1 MAWTGSTHCT
11 TTSER
16 RRLSLDALPKG
27 WLMLLS
33 VMMLA
38 LFLSLPPSRAQVTPT
53 AMSYGCSTLNWK
65 CRRSNPRCFRSSGR
79 RSRPRAGRLQGSESS
94 CTRTVER
101 DIAQGYSGR
110 YKAASPVLEL
120 DHLTVLDPEPLFTT
134 MRQPWLQPADRFAPM
149 PEEQRARMWCVINDC
164 WLNQT
169 P

>member
-27 WLMLLS
+27 WLTLLS

-38 LFLSLPPSRAQVTPT
+38 LFLSLPSLAC
-53 AMSYGCSTLNWK
+53 AGDSYSDELRLLDLELE
-65 CRRSNPRCFRSSGR
+65 CRRSNPRCFRSNGR

-94 CTRTVER
+94 CTRTVEP

-110 YKAASPVLEL
+110 YKAASPYSNWTILPFSTL
-120 DHLTVLDPEPLFTT
+120 SPSSPRCARPGCSRRIDS
-134 MRQPWLQPADRFAPM
+134 RRC
-149 PEEQRARMWCVINDC
+149 QRSNARGCGV
-164 WLNQT
+164 
-169 P
+169 

>member
-38 LFLSLPPSRAQVTPT
+38 LFLSLPSLACAGDSYSDELRLLDLELEMPSLKSQMLSQQRSAIEAESREATGEREQLYKDRRAR
-53 AMSYGCSTLNWK
+53 Y
-65 CRRSNPRCFRSSGR
+65 
-79 RSRPRAGRLQGSESS
+79 RPGLQRTLQGGIPR
-94 CTRTVER
+94 TR
-101 DIAQGYSGR
+101 IGPSY
-110 YKAASPVLEL
+110 
-120 DHLTVLDPEPLFTT
+120 
-134 MRQPWLQPADRFAPM
+134 
-149 PEEQRARMWCVINDC
+149 RAR
-164 WLNQT
+164 

>member
-38 LFLSLPPSRAQVTPT
+38 LFLSLPSSRAQVTPT

-65 CRRSNPRCFRSSGR
+65 CRRSNPRCFRSNGR